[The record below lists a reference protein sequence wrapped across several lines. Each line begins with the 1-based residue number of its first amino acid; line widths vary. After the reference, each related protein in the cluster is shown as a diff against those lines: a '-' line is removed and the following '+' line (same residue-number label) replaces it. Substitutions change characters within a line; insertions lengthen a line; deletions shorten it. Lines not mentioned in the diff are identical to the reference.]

1 MSSDAEFRRIS
12 FLTAL
17 RRRLEVLTANDTLCD
32 PYALPGYLKF
42 SEDLRETKWVPLD
55 QSCPATDWLRGLA
68 NGTLPESFPRN
79 TTILVM
85 GDSVDRNSVE
95 QLAWRTGV
103 KYHRAAYHN
112 ITQERPE
119 GWDERG
125 VPWVVKVPTF
135 NLTFANGFFYGLVSR
150 RIVSPFCVSITYSCA
165 CRTTPTTSRPRT
177 IGTNQD

>member
-1 MSSDAEFRRIS
+1 MSSTLNS
-12 FLTAL
+12 GVLFLTAI
-17 RRRLEVLTANDTLCD
+17 RRRLDVLTANDTLCD
-32 PYALPGYLKF
+32 PYALSGYLRY
-42 SEDLRETKWVPLD
+42 SEDLPETKWVPFD
-55 QSCPATDWLRGLA
+55 QACPATDWLKRLS
-68 NGTLPESFPRN
+68 NGSLPESFPRN

-103 KYHRAAYHN
+103 QYHRAAYHN

-125 VPWVVKVPTF
+125 VPWVVKVPTY

-150 RIVSPFCVSITYSCA
+150 LLVLSIWA
-165 CRTTPTTSRPRT
+165 PRT
-177 IGTNQD
+177 DMLP

>member
-1 MSSDAEFRRIS
+1 M
-12 FLTAL
+12 
-17 RRRLEVLTANDTLCD
+17 
-32 PYALPGYLKF
+32 PGYLKY
-42 SEDLRETKWVPLD
+42 SDDLTKTKWLPFD
-55 QSCPATDWLRGLA
+55 RNCTTTDWLTQLSAGS
-68 NGTLPESFPRN
+68 LPETFPRN

-103 KYHRAAYHN
+103 QYHRAAYHD

-125 VPWVVKVPTF
+125 VPFVVKVPSS

-150 RIVSPFCVSITYSCA
+150 SLYRIRCTGNVDIV
-165 CRTTPTTSRPRT
+165 
-177 IGTNQD
+177 